1 MKIVSK
7 FSKSLIISLFVIGI
21 SIFTISSC
29 DNISNTGT
37 PEPENPTPENPGNEN
52 DDSRYGTPCDKT
64 MGNGNYVIHNFI
76 GEEKKHASC

>member
-29 DNISNTGT
+29 TNSSDTNDYDDK
-37 PEPENPTPENPGNEN
+37 EN
-52 DDSRYGTPCDKT
+52 DTSRYGIPCDKT
-64 MGNGNYVIHNFI
+64 LGNGNYVLHNFV
-76 GEEKKHASC
+76 GEETGVLQIGRAHV